1 MPKPLLKIQG
11 IVKPRLF
18 IEQGDWTY
26 NQVNLTYNQADYIY
40 NGLVKDLVKA
50 FGDSYVLTPKVGLQT
65 FIPRLKV
72 ID

>member
-18 IEQGDWTY
+18 IERGERRGVIDWTY

-40 NGLVKDLVKA
+40 NGLV
-50 FGDSYVLTPKVGLQT
+50 YVLTPKVRLQT